1 MIDIHS
7 QTWQTLVQLLKQDL
21 ERLHEGLEAVGQA
34 EAETNAKRGEIRCV
48 KRILALATPPD
59 RDGGGSPT
67 YGLEPSSLALF

>member
-1 MIDIHS
+1 MIDTHS
-7 QTWQTLVQLLKQDL
+7 ATWQTLVQMLKQDL
-21 ERLHEGLEAVGQA
+21 EHLHEGLEAIGQS

-67 YGLEPSSLALF
+67 YGLEPSSLTPF